1 LVESRELA
9 AHNLGDDGT
18 VPGAELTTATFARRA
33 LALELGDLHLSLAR
47 CMVVESDTVT
57 DGGVTEGGVSGERR
71 FTGNDAAGIR
81 GAGNE
86 INIEFDGGCS
96 SETAANLD
104 EVELPS
110 EERLLLFEDMT
121 WE

>member
-1 LVESRELA
+1 MAV
-9 AHNLGDDGT
+9 G
-18 VPGAELTTATFARRA
+18 
-33 LALELGDLHLSLAR
+33 
-47 CMVVESDTVT
+47 SDTVT
-57 DGGVTEGGVSGERR
+57 DGGVTEGGVSGDRR
-71 FTGNDAAGIR
+71 FTGNADADNR

-86 INIEFDGGCS
+86 MNIEFDGGCS

-110 EERLLLFEDMT
+110 EERLLLFEAMT